1 MQVTLVVACAAAFV
15 LPRQPQQM
23 QHRVAHAV
31 ALGMLPPPPPADFA
45 APLVGWLDE
54 RLQMWRQRDR
64 PKRIILLRHGES
76 EGNTDRNAY
85 SRTPDSQISLTE
97 RGFAQGAA
105 CGLQIR
111 ELVGN
116 ETSRFY
122 YSPYLRAE
130 QTLLAILQAGFKGRN
145 VALAQ
150 EPRLREQDFGNFQD
164 PDAMDRV
171 FAERQKFGRFYYR
184 FPNGEAGTDVFD
196 RMSDFQSS
204 LFEAMDDN
212 WKSLMRA
219 KTAADRAAA
228 APTENVVLVTHGLLM
243 RIFCMTYLRWTVD
256 EFEQVWNPSNCE
268 IWVLNR
274 IANTGEYELAG
285 RWRASPYGG
294 TFVDIKYGKNK
305 NQRLAKFM
313 KRPTRDRT
321 MVPGSP
327 TELESPEL
335 AHLRGLPG
343 PNTAKG
349 EGSIY
354 AASMRVLDSW
364 KFGPRP
370 DPRRRPDADGG
381 DSDEAALGALSAGGD
396 EVSAPELVK
405 RSVEGWFSPPTET
418 PQQASD
424 TESAESSEKE
434 TVSVSPAGRPE

>member
-1 MQVTLVVACAAAFV
+1 
-15 LPRQPQQM
+15 M

-31 ALGMLPPPPPADFA
+31 ALGVLPPPPPADFA

-294 TFVDIKYGKNK
+294 TFVDIKCARRIPYVPCLGLI
-305 NQRLAKFM
+305 RASAISASSPR
-313 KRPTRDRT
+313 RPSSPAASTGTAVRVELCGSVRR
-321 MVPGSP
+321 GSP
-327 TELESPEL
+327 
-335 AHLRGLPG
+335 
-343 PNTAKG
+343 
-349 EGSIY
+349 
-354 AASMRVLDSW
+354 
-364 KFGPRP
+364 
-370 DPRRRPDADGG
+370 
-381 DSDEAALGALSAGGD
+381 
-396 EVSAPELVK
+396 
-405 RSVEGWFSPPTET
+405 
-418 PQQASD
+418 
-424 TESAESSEKE
+424 
-434 TVSVSPAGRPE
+434 